1 MRSIHDPC
9 YHVQPIDADRIFSL
23 MKSLINLKHNNF
35 LFVGYLFLLV
45 ACSSEELVE
54 NKKDSTIAEQSIS
67 QSADQVLRKGN
78 GAEPQTLDPH
88 KAEGVPSANILR
100 DLYEGLITEAPD
112 GSLVPGAAKQWDLSP
127 SGTVYTFQLRE
138 EAKWSNG
145 EPLTA
150 RDFVYGFRRSVDP
163 ATGSKYSQILSSI
176 LNAEDIIKGV
186 KPVETLGVKALS
198 RHRLEITL
206 KAPTPYF
213 LGLLTHS
220 TTYPVYRPAVEKYGG
235 KFARPGNLVSNG
247 AYRLDQWIVQ
257 SHVTLERNPDYW
269 NDSKTTIEK
278 VTYYVIED
286 QSSELRRYRA
296 GEIDW
301 TETIPLGE
309 TAWIHQ
315 NLADELKVSPYLG
328 TYYYGFNLTKPPFKD
343 NRALRA
349 ALSMAIDREIIT
361 EKISGLGEIPAYGW
375 VPPGVMN
382 YTSQRFDFKSME
394 RRQRLAEAK
403 RLYRKAG
410 YSENNPLH
418 IELRYNTSENHRK
431 VAITVAAM
439 WKKALGLRTELVN
452 EEWKV
457 FLKNRKQKQ
466 VTQVFRAGWIGD
478 YNDAYTFAELMY
490 SSHGINDVGY
500 QNPHYDRLLAKAS
513 LEKQPE
519 KRRLLLEEAE
529 RVLLSDHPIIPIYF
543 YVSKSLVKPY
553 VGGFVGNV
561 MDHHY
566 TKHFQILNH

>member
-1 MRSIHDPC
+1 
-9 YHVQPIDADRIFSL
+9 
-23 MKSLINLKHNNF
+23 MKSLTNLKKNTF
-35 LFVGYLFLLV
+35 YYLGLVFLLIS
-45 ACSSEELVE
+45 CSSEESYE
-54 NKKDSTIAEQSIS
+54 NKQVSSHAGQNIS
-67 QSADQVLRKGN
+67 QSVDQVFRKGN

-88 KAEGVPSANILR
+88 KAEGVPSSNILR

-112 GSLVPGAAKQWDLSP
+112 GSLMPGAAKKWEISP

-138 EAKWSNG
+138 QAKWSNG

-150 RDFVYGFRRSVDP
+150 QDFVYSFRRSVDP

-176 LNAEDIIKGV
+176 LNTEDIIKGE
-186 KPVETLGVKALS
+186 KPSESLGVKDLS
-198 RHRLEITL
+198 KYRLEITL

-220 TTYPVYRPAVEKYGG
+220 TTYPVYEPAVEKYAG

-247 AYRLDQWIVQ
+247 AYRLDEWVVQ
-257 SHVTLERNPDYW
+257 SHITLQRNPDYW
-269 NDSKTTIEK
+269 NDSETTINK

-315 NLADELKVSPYLG
+315 NLADELKISPYLG

-349 ALSMAIDREIIT
+349 ALSMAIDREIIA

-382 YTSQRFDFKSME
+382 YTPQRFNFRSME
-394 RRQRLAEAK
+394 KQQRLAEAK
-403 RLYRKAG
+403 RLYGKAG
-410 YSENNPLH
+410 YSEENPLN

-431 VAITVAAM
+431 VAVAVAAM
-439 WKKALGLRTELVN
+439 WKKTLGLSTELVN

-500 QNPHYDRLLAKAS
+500 QNPHYDQLLAKAS
-513 LEKQPE
+513 LEKQQD

-529 RVLLSDHPIIPIYF
+529 RVLLSEHPIIPIFF

-553 VGGFVGNV
+553 VSGFVGNI
-561 MDHHY
+561 MDHHH
-566 TKHFQILNH
+566 TKHLRILDH

>member
-1 MRSIHDPC
+1 
-9 YHVQPIDADRIFSL
+9 
-23 MKSLINLKHNNF
+23 MKSLMNLKNNHV
-35 LFVGYLFLLV
+35 LFIAFLFLLTS
-45 ACSSEELVE
+45 CSPEEANE
-54 NKKDSTIAEQSIS
+54 HKPDANITGPSIS
-67 QSADQVLRKGN
+67 QSVDQLLRKGN

-88 KAEGVPSANILR
+88 KAEGVPSSNILR
-100 DLYEGLITEAPD
+100 DLYEGLISEAPD
-112 GSLVPGAAKQWDLSP
+112 GSLVPGAAKEWTISS
-127 SGTVYTFQLRE
+127 SGTVYTFQLRQR
-138 EAKWSNG
+138 AKWSNG

-150 RDFVYGFRRSVDP
+150 QDFVYGFRRSVDP

-176 LNAEDIIKGV
+176 LNAEDIIKGA
-186 KPVETLGVKALS
+186 KPIESLGVKSLDKY
-198 RHRLEITL
+198 HLEITL

-220 TTYPVYRPAVEKYGG
+220 TTYPVYQPAIEKYAN
-235 KFARPGNLVSNG
+235 KFSRPGNLVSNG
-247 AYRLDQWIVQ
+247 AYRLNEWRVQ
-257 SHVTLERNPDYW
+257 SHVTLQRNPDYW
-269 NDSKTTIEK
+269 NDSGTTINQ

-309 TAWIHQ
+309 TAWINQ
-315 NLADELKVSPYLG
+315 NLADELKVYPYLG

-349 ALSMAIDREIIT
+349 ALSMVIDREIIT

-382 YTSQRFDFKSME
+382 YTAQRFDFKSMTKQ
-394 RRQRLAEAK
+394 QRLAEAK
-403 RLYRKAG
+403 RLYQKAG
-410 YSENNPLH
+410 YSKNNPLH

-431 VAITVAAM
+431 VAVVVAAM
-439 WKKALGLRTELVN
+439 WKKALGVSTELVN

-466 VTQVFRAGWIGD
+466 ITQVFRAGWIGD

-500 QNPHYDRLLAKAS
+500 LNPHYDQMLTKAS

-529 RVLLSDHPIIPIYF
+529 RALLSDHPIIPIYF

-553 VGGFVGNV
+553 VSGFVGNV

-566 TKHFQILNH
+566 TKHLRILDH

>member
-1 MRSIHDPC
+1 MFI
-9 YHVQPIDADRIFSL
+9 A
-23 MKSLINLKHNNF
+23 
-35 LFVGYLFLLV
+35 YLFLLV
-45 ACSSEELVE
+45 ACSSEEPIE
-54 NKKDSTIAEQSIS
+54 NTSDSNITGESIS
-67 QSADQVLRKGN
+67 QSVDQVLRKGN

-88 KAEGVPSANILR
+88 KAEGVPSSNILR

-112 GSLVPGAAKQWDLSP
+112 GSLTPGAAKKWDISP
-127 SGTVYTFQLRE
+127 TGTVYTFQLRK

-145 EPLTA
+145 EPITA
-150 RDFVYGFRRSVDP
+150 RDFVYSFRRSVDP

-186 KPVETLGVKALS
+186 KPVETLGIKTLDKY
-198 RHRLEITL
+198 HLEITL

-220 TTYPVYRPAVEKYGG
+220 TTYPVYQPAVEKYGG

-247 AYRLDQWIVQ
+247 AYRLDEWVVQ
-257 SHVTLERNPDYW
+257 SHVTLQRNPEYW
-269 NDSKTTIEK
+269 NDSETTINK

-309 TAWIHQ
+309 TAWIHK
-315 NLADELKVSPYLG
+315 NLGGELKISPYLG
-328 TYYYGFNLTKPPFKD
+328 TYYYGLNLTKPPFKD

-375 VPPGVMN
+375 VPPGIID
-382 YTSQRFDFKSME
+382 YTAQSFEFRSMKRQR
-394 RRQRLAEAK
+394 RLAEAK

-431 VAITVAAM
+431 IAVTVAAM
-439 WKKALGLRTELVN
+439 WKKALGLTTELVN

-500 QNPHYDRLLAKAS
+500 QNPHYDQLLAKAS
-513 LEKQPE
+513 LEQQPA

-529 RVLLSDHPIIPIYF
+529 RILLSDHPIIPIYF

-553 VGGFVGNV
+553 VSGFVGNV
-561 MDHHY
+561 VDHHH
-566 TKHFQILNH
+566 TKHLRILDH